1 MAITQ
6 TRCRDCAFF
15 ALASE
20 GLDQDRCRLFDR
32 PLSRIETLQGVDC
45 DRYEVRIEGRDVEH
59 YIPERSEKKEAYRE
73 EIRKYSIYMVVLVV
87 FGIGIFY
94 LITTVI

>member
-6 TRCRDCAFF
+6 RRCRDCAFF

-32 PLSRIETLQGVDC
+32 PLSRIETLNEVDC
-45 DRYEVRIEGRDVEH
+45 SRYEVRIEGRDVEH

-94 LITTVI
+94 LITTVV